1 MTAIPRLEFPLKY
14 RSDVDGLRALA
25 VLSIVL
31 YHLGLPLHGGFIG
44 VDIFFTISGFLIGS
58 IILRQSAD
66 RIFTFA
72 GFYERRIRRI
82 FPALFVMLLVSFI
95 VACKLLLPSELVA
108 FSKSLASASFSV
120 SNLYFLFQSGYFD
133 ASAGQAPLLHTWSLA
148 IEEQFYVV
156 FPILLVMLHRF
167 LPRRINLVFALIA
180 ASSFL
185 ISVYGAYHFASATFY
200 LLHTRAWEL
209 LIGAALA
216 LEGFPKLRNAVM
228 RHTAGILGLILIATA
243 LLLYRSWTAF
253 PGLAALPPCLGTALI
268 IAAGESGNNVVGR
281 VLSLKPVV
289 FVGLISYSLYLWHW
303 PLIVFNKLGF
313 TILNGLD
320 HHQTQV
326 LLFVL
331 SLILAVLSW
340 RFIEM
345 PIRRDV
351 WRIGRT
357 ALFGGAAVATIV
369 VAMGST
375 VLIALQG
382 VPSRFTKQARD
393 VAAYLNTDPL
403 DQRDQYR
410 NGTCFIFSETARLQ
424 DYSVSKCLPDVPLE
438 RKLLILGDS
447 HAAAMWWGFEQTFP
461 GVDVMQATAAGC
473 KPVLNQRPRQHV
485 GCTEIM
491 NYVLKEYLPSHQ
503 VDSVL
508 IEAHWDDGDLESIG
522 ETIAW
527 LHENRIPTI
536 LVGPIVQYDAPL
548 PRLLALA
555 ISDEDPLLPKR
566 HLEKFV
572 EPLDRQMASLSRD
585 TWKVPYVS
593 LYDLFCRYGTC
604 TEYANQ
610 GIPLMSDY
618 GHLTRSGSIL
628 AARRIDALG
637 VLPAGHKE

>member
-1 MTAIPRLEFPLKY
+1 MTEIPRLEFPLKY

-25 VLSIVL
+25 VLSVVF

-58 IILRQSAD
+58 IILRQTAD

-95 VACKLLLPSELVA
+95 LACKFLLPIELVV

-120 SNLYFLFQSGYFD
+120 SNIYFWLQSGYFD
-133 ASAGQAPLLHTWSLA
+133 APASETPLLHTWSLA
-148 IEEQFYVV
+148 IEEQFYVFLPV
-156 FPILLVMLHRF
+156 LLVALHRF
-167 LPRRINLVFALIA
+167 TPRRINLVIGLVATA
-180 ASSFL
+180 SFL
-185 ISVYGAYHFASATFY
+185 ISVYGAYRFPSAAFY

-209 LIGAALA
+209 LLGTALA
-216 LEGFPKLRNAVM
+216 LEGFPTISKPVM
-228 RHTAGILGLILIATA
+228 RHAAGILGLMLIAAA
-243 LLLYRSWTAF
+243 LFLYHSWTPF

-281 VLSLKPVV
+281 LLSLKPVV

-303 PLIVFNKLGF
+303 PLIVFNKFGF
-313 TILNGLD
+313 TVLDGLD
-320 HHQTQV
+320 HHQSQV
-326 LLFVL
+326 LLFAL
-331 SLILAVLSW
+331 SFILAVLSW
-340 RFIEM
+340 RFVEM
-345 PIRRDV
+345 PIRRGV
-351 WRIGRT
+351 WRIDRP

-369 VAMGST
+369 ILIGSA

-382 VPSRFTKQARD
+382 VPSRFTQQARN
-393 VAAYLNTDPL
+393 VAAYLDRDPL
-403 DQRDQYR
+403 DDRDQYR
-410 NGTCFIFSETARLQ
+410 NGICFITSEAARLR
-424 DYSVSKCLPDVPLE
+424 DFPVGKCLPDVPHE
-438 RKLLILGDS
+438 KKLLILGDS
-447 HAAAMWWGFEQTFP
+447 HAAAMWWGFEQSFP
-461 GVDVMQATAAGC
+461 GVDVMQATASGC

-485 GCTEIM
+485 GCTEII
-491 NYVLKEYLPSHQ
+491 NYVLREYLPSHR
-503 VDSVL
+503 VDAVL

-527 LHENRIPTI
+527 LHQIRIPTI
-536 LVGPIVQYDAPL
+536 LIGPIVQYDASL

-555 ISDEDPLLPKR
+555 ISHEDPLLPKR

-585 TWKVPYVS
+585 TWHVPYVS
-593 LYDLFCRYGTC
+593 MYDLFCSNETC

-610 GIPLMSDY
+610 GVPLLSDY
-618 GHLTRSGSIL
+618 GHLTKAGSIL

-637 VLPAGHKE
+637 VLPVGLKK